1 MSSFCTDIAQ
11 IKSRTPQVSRIVN
24 YVYTL
29 MFQTVAHLNQTTL
42 QIINI
47 SHIRLVNTFLHRTP
61 HFVIH
66 NVEKISKLGQYLPK
80 IWAKVERSLF
90 WLTLYMSL

>member
-11 IKSRTPQVSRIVN
+11 IKSRTPLVSRIVN

-29 MFQTVAHLNQTTL
+29 MLQTVAHLNQTTL

-47 SHIRLVNTFLHRTP
+47 SLVRLVNTFLHRTP
-61 HFVIH
+61 RFVIH
-66 NVEKISKLGQYLPK
+66 NVEKSLKIDQNLPQISYGQK
-80 IWAKVERSLF
+80 
-90 WLTLYMSL
+90 